1 MTEETGITFRAIYYE
16 RVSTIDVSQ
25 DESMENQRRLAKS
38 YLSRHPEVELVEPLD
53 SYSERVSG
61 KSDLRLKYASMMKR
75 LEQGDIDLLLVKD
88 LKRLNRSTEVSAQ
101 FRNAAKKYKF
111 RLILLSTGQ
120 IYDPNRVDN
129 RMLCGFEALVNEDS
143 VYRQSEYGRLAHRQ
157 KMEAKRLNRNNIIFG
172 YKWDY
177 EKKDIVINEEQA
189 AVVRHLFDMYCF
201 DNAGYGEMR
210 KYLATCGLSYSEMTI
225 CNWLKETAYIGTF
238 HMNKKGSELGVGAG
252 QKTKRFKNPVDEWVA
267 VERPD
272 LAIVDK
278 RIFDLAQKMREI
290 RNEKFCHTD
299 YKDAHRRFEG
309 NHLFASMIFCAECGY
324 PFVHGYADRAK
335 TIHIYR
341 DSHNKRTK
349 DPLKPCI
356 NKEYYRVREE
366 DMESLVRDAINLV
379 IRENEEAFS
388 NVIDILR
395 KVMSE
400 DDEGREYIQNISHDI
415 KSLEKKKAAIKE
427 AFIAATGELRSEIQN
442 DYDRICMEIQEKEQK
457 LLEAENEKKSVGNIE
472 ARIKEI
478 EECLS
483 RLHEVEKLDRKT
495 VQAFIRKITIN
506 KEGHVVI
513 VMNSDKVIERTLPPN
528 NKEIAEADQNGPPFL
543 MSIEGLD
550 VGVLD
555 GSHGIKVMIHEF
567 LSLNKESYELPI
579 LRYKARSKHMVYD
592 NSAKHWHLGDF
603 IFLVTIEIQ
612 LLL

>member
-61 KSDLRLKYASMMKR
+61 KSDLRPKYASMMKR

-120 IYDPNRVDN
+120 IYDPNRVEN
-129 RMLCGFEALVNEDS
+129 RMLYGFEALVNEDY

-189 AVVRHLFDMYCF
+189 AVIRHLFDMYCF
-201 DNAGYGEMR
+201 DNAGYGDMR
-210 KYLATCGLSYSEMTI
+210 KYLATCDLSYSEMTI
-225 CNWLKETAYIGTF
+225 CNWMKETAYIGTF

-299 YKDAHRRFEG
+299 AKNAHKRFEG
-309 NHLFASMIFCAECGY
+309 KHLFASIIFCAECGY

-400 DDEGREYIQNISHDI
+400 DDEDRKYIQDIRRDI
-415 KSLEKKKAAIKE
+415 KSLEKKKAATKE
-427 AFIAATGELRSEIQN
+427 AFIAATGELRSEIQS
-442 DYDRICMEIQEKEQK
+442 DYDRICSEIQEKEQK
-457 LLEAENEKKSVGNIE
+457 LLEAENEKNSVHDIE

-483 RLHEVEKLDRKT
+483 RLHEVEKLDRET
-495 VQAFIRKITIN
+495 VRAFIRKITVN

-513 VMNSDKVIERTLPPN
+513 VMNSDKVIERTLPPK
-528 NKEIAEADQNGPPFL
+528 NKENAEADHNGPPFL
-543 MSIEGLD
+543 MSIEEME

-555 GSHGIKVMIHEF
+555 GTHGIKVMIHEI
-567 LSLNKESYELPI
+567 LSLNKESYDLPI
-579 LRYKARSKHMVYD
+579 LRYKASSKHMIYD
-592 NSAKHWHLGDF
+592 NRAKHWYLGDF